1 MEQRSKGRLMKKKKA
16 QEGKI
21 KLAEEKE
28 VEKKEAAEEK
38 EVEKKEAAEEIEVEV
53 KPEVEPEVEPE
64 AQDKQAEEEAEEKTG
79 EEQTPLEKAQAEAA
93 QYYDRWMRLAAEFDN
108 YKRRSARQF
117 AELVQS
123 ANERL
128 VTQLLP
134 VLDNFE
140 RALNHEG
147 DDETLESFRKGVEM
161 IFGQLHDVLKA
172 EGLKSFDSVG
182 KPFDPNIHDAIMQME
197 SEEHESGTVMEEVQ
211 KGYTLGD
218 KVLRHTKVVVS
229 K

>member
-1 MEQRSKGRLMKKKKA
+1 MKKKKV
-16 QEGKI
+16 QEEKI
-21 KLAEEKE
+21 EAVEEKE
-28 VEKKEAAEEK
+28 TEG
-38 EVEKKEAAEEIEVEV
+38 EVEV
-53 KPEVEPEVEPE
+53 KPEVKAEVEVKIE
-64 AQDKQAEEEAEEKTG
+64 AQDKQDEEEAEVKTG
-79 EEQTPLEKAQAEAA
+79 EEENPLEKAQTEAA
-93 QYYDRWMRLAAEFDN
+93 GHHDRWMRLAAEFDN

-117 AELVQS
+117 GELVQS

-161 IFGQLHDVLKA
+161 IFGQLHGVLDG
-172 EGLKSFDSVG
+172 EGLKPFDSVG

-197 SEEHESGTVMEEVQ
+197 SAEHESGTVMEEVQ

-218 KVLRHTKVVVS
+218 RVLRHTKVVVS

>member
-1 MEQRSKGRLMKKKKA
+1 MKKKKV
-16 QEGKI
+16 QEEKI
-21 KLAEEKE
+21 EAVEEKE
-28 VEKKEAAEEK
+28 TEG
-38 EVEKKEAAEEIEVEV
+38 EVEV
-53 KPEVEPEVEPE
+53 KPEVKAEVEVKIE
-64 AQDKQAEEEAEEKTG
+64 AQDKQDEEEAEVKTG
-79 EEQTPLEKAQAEAA
+79 EQENPLEKAQIEAA
-93 QYYDRWMRLAAEFDN
+93 GHHDRWMRLAAEFDN

-117 AELVQS
+117 GELVQS

-161 IFGQLHDVLKA
+161 IFGQLHGVLDG
-172 EGLKSFDSVG
+172 EGLKPFDSVG

-218 KVLRHTKVVVS
+218 RVLRHTKVVVS

>member
-1 MEQRSKGRLMKKKKA
+1 MKKKKA

>member
-1 MEQRSKGRLMKKKKA
+1 
-16 QEGKI
+16 
-21 KLAEEKE
+21 
-28 VEKKEAAEEK
+28 
-38 EVEKKEAAEEIEVEV
+38 
-53 KPEVEPEVEPE
+53 
-64 AQDKQAEEEAEEKTG
+64 
-79 EEQTPLEKAQAEAA
+79 
-93 QYYDRWMRLAAEFDN
+93 LAAEFDN

>member
-1 MEQRSKGRLMKKKKA
+1 MKKKKA

-21 KLAEEKE
+21 E
-28 VEKKEAAEEK
+28 VAEKKNVEE
-38 EVEKKEAAEEIEVEV
+38 EKEAAEEIKVEV
-53 KPEVEPEVEPE
+53 KPKPEAEAEV
-64 AQDKQAEEEAEEKTG
+64 AQDKQAEEG
-79 EEQTPLEKAQAEAA
+79 VEEQEQESALEKAQAEAA
-93 QYYDRWMRLAAEFDN
+93 QHRDRWMRLAAEFDN

-117 AELVQS
+117 GELVQF

-147 DDETLESFRKGVEM
+147 DDETLESFQKGVEM
-161 IFGQLHDVLKA
+161 IFGQLHDVLEG
-172 EGLKSFDSVG
+172 EGLNPFDSVG

-218 KVLRHTKVVVS
+218 RVLRHTKVVVS

>member
-1 MEQRSKGRLMKKKKA
+1 MMKKKKA

-28 VEKKEAAEEK
+28 VEKKEAAEEKEVEEK

-197 SEEHESGTVMEEVQ
+197 SEEHESGTVLEEVQ

>member
-1 MEQRSKGRLMKKKKA
+1 MMKKKKA

-38 EVEKKEAAEEIEVEV
+38 EVEKKEAAEEIEGEV

>member
-1 MEQRSKGRLMKKKKA
+1 MMKKKKA

-21 KLAEEKE
+21 EVAVEKE
-28 VEKKEAAEEK
+28 VEEEK
-38 EVEKKEAAEEIEVEV
+38 ETAEEIKVEV
-53 KPEVEPEVEPE
+53 KPKPEPEVEV
-64 AQDKQAEEEAEEKTG
+64 AQDKRAAEEAEEETG
-79 EEQTPLEKAQAEAA
+79 EEENPLEKAQAEAA
-93 QYYDRWMRLAAEFDN
+93 QHHDRWMRLAAEFDN

-117 AELVQS
+117 GELVQS

-134 VLDNFE
+134 VLDNFSL
-140 RALNHEG
+140 ALNHEG
-147 DDETLESFRKGVEM
+147 DDETLESFRQGVEM
-161 IFGQLHDVLKA
+161 IFGQLHDVLES
-172 EGLKSFDSVG
+172 EGLKPFDSVG

-197 SEEHESGTVMEEVQ
+197 SEEHESGTVVEEVQ

-218 KVLRHTKVVVS
+218 RVLRHTKVVVS

>member
-1 MEQRSKGRLMKKKKA
+1 MKKKKA

-28 VEKKEAAEEK
+28 VEKKEAAEE
-38 EVEKKEAAEEIEVEV
+38 IEVEV
-53 KPEVEPEVEPE
+53 KPEVEPE